1 MFTSTERRKVS
12 ENILPDWT
20 TLCVENVGVEENFQL
35 GWRKWCCPLNG
46 FLVIFVGIQE
56 LFTSYKY
63 ASQLKEVLED
73 SSFLQLVEHFNPEQ
87 LWRSSP
93 TPKDALTP
101 FWLQLHLYCHC
112 PSYFQGLQVQ
122 GFADKDPEAGERR
135 SSFKAAPTLCTQR
148 CRGWSTW
155 GGGGR
160 AETELPETVSDEI
173 GWKYSNELMCHHLL
187 YFPPALSG
195 MLRSILRPEEA
206 ATNAKTSKPAN
217 KSREAGG
224 RGWRWTCSR
233 SSTLPRLSCRAH
245 PLHKYP
251 TPPTFHL

>member
-1 MFTSTERRKVS
+1 MS

-46 FLVIFVGIQE
+46 FLDIFVRIQE

-101 FWLQLHLYCHC
+101 F
-112 PSYFQGLQVQ
+112 
-122 GFADKDPEAGERR
+122 
-135 SSFKAAPTLCTQR
+135 
-148 CRGWSTW
+148 
-155 GGGGR
+155 
-160 AETELPETVSDEI
+160 
-173 GWKYSNELMCHHLL
+173 
-187 YFPPALSG
+187 
-195 MLRSILRPEEA
+195 
-206 ATNAKTSKPAN
+206 
-217 KSREAGG
+217 
-224 RGWRWTCSR
+224 
-233 SSTLPRLSCRAH
+233 
-245 PLHKYP
+245 
-251 TPPTFHL
+251 

>member
-46 FLVIFVGIQE
+46 FLVIFVRIQE

-73 SSFLQLVEHFNPEQ
+73 SSFLQLVEHFNPE
-87 LWRSSP
+87 P
-93 TPKDALTP
+93 T
-101 FWLQLHLYCHC
+101 H
-112 PSYFQGLQVQ
+112 
-122 GFADKDPEAGERR
+122 
-135 SSFKAAPTLCTQR
+135 TQ
-148 CRGWSTW
+148 
-155 GGGGR
+155 GR
-160 AETELPETVSDEI
+160 AHTILIAAVPVLPLPVLFPRSPSSGLCWQGSWSRRDQALKQHPPCALNAVVAGQPEVEEGEQRLNYLRPCQI
-173 GWKYSNELMCHHLL
+173 GWKYSYELMCHHLL
-187 YFPPALSG
+187 YFPPALTH

>member
-87 LWRSSP
+87 LWRGSP

-101 FWLQLHLYCHC
+101 F
-112 PSYFQGLQVQ
+112 
-122 GFADKDPEAGERR
+122 
-135 SSFKAAPTLCTQR
+135 
-148 CRGWSTW
+148 
-155 GGGGR
+155 
-160 AETELPETVSDEI
+160 
-173 GWKYSNELMCHHLL
+173 
-187 YFPPALSG
+187 
-195 MLRSILRPEEA
+195 
-206 ATNAKTSKPAN
+206 
-217 KSREAGG
+217 
-224 RGWRWTCSR
+224 
-233 SSTLPRLSCRAH
+233 
-245 PLHKYP
+245 
-251 TPPTFHL
+251 